1 MKMQKTIEKIMNTVD
16 RKKVQSCCKKALKK
30 CSFKSANDLANITD
44 LATWLYIYGYYE
56 EAASVCDLLSEVEF
70 NGNYNI
76 WWQIE
81 YSYCLKSRI
90 LREQCKDE
98 ESKMLSEIINRHR
111 DPKLYGNL
119 INWYRVTL
127 NKNISSEEKDSPKNF
142 GYVWRIIKI
151 KHAIKIE
158 TNIEQKLDQMTDEL
172 YNNLLLI
179 SLSDRRDGYRS
190 RIYFSASPFR
200 QNITYIKFVCQT
212 DNHVPLTLPT
222 LSELNSNDVTSILN
236 SIEPQILNVYNVG
249 QGNFTELI
257 DNKGFQRKI
266 VFDPGITCTKSHNP
280 YDLAIKEYGQLN
292 ADCFFISH
300 FDTDH
305 FLGIIYLKDDQ
316 FQSNK
321 LWIAPDPTSIKK
333 LSTSARRIIWF
344 LHNNAK
350 FRIIKDSTSYYT
362 FNKKI
367 KVFRGTADP
376 KSVTDNGKYING
388 SGIMIS
394 VEGKRKTALLTGD
407 CLYEYWNKD
416 VPEECDYLVVPH
428 HGCKVDAVKIE
439 GKQTDRSEAI
449 ISVGNGNSYGHPNSQ
464 HIKKLL
470 DKGFNSVL
478 LTKNITLKVYDLD

>member
-1 MKMQKTIEKIMNTVD
+1 MPYSNELMSIRKNTA
-16 RKKVQSCCKKALKK
+16 SELKK
-30 CSFKSANDLANITD
+30 ILGFDRNLTYDKYKDSAFESENIYAQINKIVYHSKNFYISGDLFTD
-44 LATWLYIYGYYE
+44 SLIEYDEYYFNE
-56 EAASVCDLLSEVEF
+56 QQRLPRPVVCFFETRIPLKAIIEPKDYLSETLKKELQDQI
-70 NGNYNI
+70 NI
-76 WWQIE
+76 VSTE
-81 YSYCLKSRI
+81 GS
-90 LREQCKDE
+90 D
-98 ESKMLSEIINRHR
+98 
-111 DPKLYGNL
+111 
-119 INWYRVTL
+119 
-127 NKNISSEEKDSPKNF
+127 
-142 GYVWRIIKI
+142 
-151 KHAIKIE
+151 KHDIKIE